1 VRAYYFGCGDGSLV
15 GSKKAQAKC
24 SFTVPGTYWIRVMVA
39 DSSDY
44 TDVVSAYIV
53 ATP

>member
-1 VRAYYFGCGDGSLV
+1 MV

-39 DSSDY
+39 DNSDY
-44 TDVVSAYIV
+44 TDVVSAWVV